1 YIPGRLYDLD
11 ASKYGNQAELKEL
24 IKAFHD
30 KGIKCIADIVINHRS
45 ADKQDGRGVYC
56 IFEGGTPDDR
66 LDWGPTMICSDDKEY
81 SDGTGNPDTGGP
93 FGGAPDVDHINPRV
107 QKELADWM
115 NWLKTEIGFDGW
127 RFDFSPGY
135 SPDFTKGKLK
145 YNQGAHRQELVR
157 WVQAAGGKVTAF
169 DFTTKGILQAAVTG
183 ELSRL
188 KDSNGKAPGMIG
200 LSPENSVT
208 FIDNHDTGS
217 TQKIWPFP
225 PDKVMQGYVYILT
238 HPGIPSIHYMCS
250 THYYHNGME
259 VLIPGVIYANLYPL
273 KSISDFVVQFYDHLF
288 DWGLK
293 EEIGKLTAIRSR
305 NGIQPNSAVRIITSD
320 ADLYVAAIDE
330 KIIAKIGSRF
340 EVGNV
345 IPPNFRIATSGNDY
359 AVWEKTP

>member
-11 ASKYGNQAELKEL
+11 ASKYGNQSELKEL

-45 ADKQDGRGVYC
+45 ADKQDGRGVCC

-66 LDWGPTMICSDDKEY
+66 LDWGPTMICRDDHI
-81 SDGTGNPDTGGP
+81 
-93 FGGAPDVDHINPRV
+93 DHINPRV

-127 RFDFSPGY
+127 RFDMSPGY
-135 SPDFTKGKLK
+135 SPDFTKVYMEQTKPDFAVMEVWKSLDD
-145 YNQGAHRQELVR
+145 QDAHRQELVR

-169 DFTTKGILQAAVTG
+169 DFTTKGILQAAVIG

-208 FIDNHDTGS
+208 FIDNHDTEKNI
-217 TQKIWPFP
+217 Q
-225 PDKVMQGYVYILT
+225 
-238 HPGIPSIHYMCS
+238 HYMCS
-250 THYYHNGME
+250 THYYNNGME
-259 VLIPGVIYANLYPL
+259 VLIPVVIYANLYPL
-273 KSISDFVVQFYDHLF
+273 KSISDFLVQFYDHLF

-305 NGIQPNSAVRIITSD
+305 NGIQPNSAVRIIISD

-340 EVGNV
+340 ELGNV